1 MTVPTATDERIYV
14 LRSRWES
21 YLSAGTF
28 EHFIEFTVAVNSL
41 AEYFNRLRLPGLVRL
56 CESLENAALTRLG
69 DPNSHP
75 VEAAGRNELQKL
87 VDTLLGAVN
96 ASRPPV
102 IERRRE
108 DRSDEAAGN
117 DWIKPR
123 SVWMV
128 VSPEMQAMAQALR
141 RQLDFYGFQTI
152 EITWDSLL
160 PTNDAPLAV
169 LFIPSGTG
177 PSALR
182 EHACIAGVRK
192 QCPTSQLIYLGAMPA
207 IETIVTLMRVGID
220 LTIPQEDGSARVLN
234 CVLDLVQNY
243 QPEKYRVLVVED
255 SRVAVTLIQRTLAE
269 HGIDSR
275 AIRDPST
282 LLDELHAYHPDLVL
296 MDMYMPR
303 FNGVEATRVL
313 RQMSAYASL
322 PIVYLSGE

>member
-69 DPNSHP
+69 DPSSHP

-87 VDTLLGAVN
+87 VDALLGAVN

-141 RQLDFYGFQTI
+141 RQLDFYGFLCAARTCLHRWRPQAVP
-152 EITWDSLL
+152 DQPVDLSRCDAGHR
-160 PTNDAPLAV
+160 ND
-169 LFIPSGTG
+169 
-177 PSALR
+177 R
-182 EHACIAGVRK
+182 HA
-192 QCPTSQLIYLGAMPA
+192 
-207 IETIVTLMRVGID
+207 D
-220 LTIPQEDGSARVLN
+220 ARW
-234 CVLDLVQNY
+234 
-243 QPEKYRVLVVED
+243 
-255 SRVAVTLIQRTLAE
+255 
-269 HGIDSR
+269 H
-275 AIRDPST
+275 
-282 LLDELHAYHPDLVL
+282 
-296 MDMYMPR
+296 
-303 FNGVEATRVL
+303 
-313 RQMSAYASL
+313 
-322 PIVYLSGE
+322 